1 VNFRAVAQ
9 MLGVVLLL
17 MAGFLTIPAAV
28 GVGLGERGPATSC
41 ALAAAVTALLGGLVT
56 FISRGATRDARQRP
70 DYFRREGLA
79 TVGLAWLV
87 GGVAGALPFLFEGT
101 ITSPLDAFFES
112 VSGLTT
118 TGSTIMSGE
127 QIDSMPDTI
136 AFWRSFSQWIGGF
149 GIVMVFVVIFPT
161 GGRNLFRSEVPGI
174 TREAGHQRVRDAAL
188 MLMKIYLALSVTL
201 LAVLIVVGL
210 PVFDAVIHTFTT
222 VANGGFSNHSE
233 SIAYFDSALVE
244 SVLVVFMLLSALNF
258 AIYDTLIRVGPRP
271 AWRKLV
277 GSLEVRLFF
286 GLVVGASLAIGA
298 VLWAAGAGSAVAGS
312 AGAGG
317 AWTAPSGPVEAL
329 RLSIFHVVCL
339 ITGGGY
345 STANFDAW
353 PQFCRLVLLLLAF
366 CGACAGSTS
375 GGLKLVRIAIVFK
388 AALVAVRR
396 FARPRVI
403 HQVRIDGQVLDESV
417 VASVTGYLVLWLLA
431 FLAATTLLGAY
442 GIDLETSAS
451 AVLVTLNNV
460 GPGLGGVGPASNFG
474 DLPAVAK
481 FVLSICMVLG
491 RLEFYALVALLM
503 PTFWRR

>member
-1 VNFRAVAQ
+1 MNFRAVAQ

-17 MAGFLTIPAAV
+17 MAGFLAVPAAV
-28 GVGLGERGPATSC
+28 GLGMGERGPAASC
-41 ALAAAVTALLGGLVT
+41 GLAAFVTALVGALVT
-56 FISRGATRDARQRP
+56 FVFRGATRDTRKRP

-101 ITSPLDAFFES
+101 ITSPVDAFFES

-118 TGSTIMSGE
+118 TGSTVMTAE
-127 QIDSMPDTI
+127 QIDSMPAAI
-136 AFWRSFSQWIGGF
+136 AFWRSFSQWLGGF

-161 GGRNLFRSEVPGI
+161 GGRSLFRSEVPGI
-174 TREAGHQRVRDAAL
+174 SREAGHQRVRDAAL
-188 MLMKIYLALSVTL
+188 MLMKIYLVLSVTL
-201 LAVLIVVGL
+201 LAALMLVGL

-244 SVLVVFMLLSALNF
+244 GVLVVFMLLSALNF

-286 GLVVGASLAIGA
+286 GIVVGASLVIAA
-298 VLWAAGAGSAVAGS
+298 VLWFAGGGAAAG
-312 AGAGG
+312 GG
-317 AWTAPSGPVEAL
+317 DAQSVPGPLAAL
-329 RLSIFHVVCL
+329 RLSVFHVVCQ
-339 ITGGGY
+339 ITTAGY
-345 STANFDAW
+345 ATADFNAW
-353 PQFCRLVLLLLAF
+353 PQFCRIALMLLAF

-375 GGLKLVRIAIVFK
+375 GGLKLVRLAIVLK

-403 HQVRIDGQVLDESV
+403 HRIRIDGQALDESV
-417 VASVTGYLVLWLLA
+417 VASVTGYLVLWLMV
-431 FLAATTLLGAY
+431 FVAATTLLGAY
-442 GIDLETSAS
+442 GIDLETSAT

-460 GPGLGGVGPASNFG
+460 GPGLGGVGPAMNFG
-474 DLPAVAK
+474 DLPGAAK
-481 FVLSICMVLG
+481 FALSICMVLG